1 MNKEPIQLTLPPGI
15 AINDVVVNSLE
26 SHSCLE
32 TTSMP
37 KSTLKSLKKTR
48 RNTIKAK
55 KAEHSRKTRS
65 WKGFDEEITNNYNQP
80 ELE

>member
-1 MNKEPIQLTLPPGI
+1 MALKCVNPLELQL
-15 AINDVVVNSLE
+15 NSVPE
-26 SHSCLE
+26 K
-32 TTSMP
+32 TTVPDLLLSAQP
-37 KSTLKSLKKTR
+37 QSTLKSLKKTR

-55 KAEHSRKTRS
+55 KAEHSRKKRS